1 MDQISSPYE
10 PSKKKSNAFL
20 RIFPWVGTALFFVV
34 TAVGVFYYV
43 TVIYPEAT
51 SDATTGSTKV
61 VSNGTTTVSTVVCND
76 AIISTYNSALELE
89 VRTANAEPTLDVATL
104 AKLDADIRSKA
115 GFAQDPTCQTI
126 LFWAAIISNNTTKAS
141 TALKAVRTLREKRLF
156 ADTSLENTASISV
169 MKDSLNAAI
178 ANPRV

>member
-1 MDQISSPYE
+1 MEQIPSLHE

-20 RIFPWVGTALFFVV
+20 RIFPWIGTALFFVV

-51 SDATTGSTKV
+51 SDTTTGSTKV
-61 VSNGTTTVSTVVCND
+61 VSNGKTTVSAVVCND
-76 AIISTYNSALELE
+76 AIVSTYNAALKLE

-115 GFAQDPTCQTI
+115 GFDQDPTCQTI
-126 LFWAAIISNNTTKAS
+126 LFWAAIIGDNTTKAS
-141 TALKAVRTLREKRLF
+141 TALKAVQTLHEKRLF
-156 ADTSLENTASISV
+156 ADTTIENITSISV

-178 ANPRV
+178 AGPRT